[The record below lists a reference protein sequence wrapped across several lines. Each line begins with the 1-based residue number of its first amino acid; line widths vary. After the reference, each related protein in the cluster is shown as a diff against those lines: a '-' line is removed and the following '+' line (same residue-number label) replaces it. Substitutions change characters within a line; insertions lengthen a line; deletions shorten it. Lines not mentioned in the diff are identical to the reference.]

1 MSTFE
6 DKELEILRNA
16 VDKIQKNQKRK
27 EVNTPEI
34 QDLVN
39 IVEEFIVDKQLICY
53 GGSAINNILPDD
65 DQFYDKTIDIPDYD
79 FFSKDALKHAKNLAD
94 IYHKKGYSEVE
105 AKAGVHYG
113 TYKVFVNY
121 VPIADITQLDTEI
134 FDILFNESITIN
146 NIKYASPNFLRMS
159 MYIELSRPNG
169 DVTRWEKVLNRLIL
183 LNKHYPIKSYMCKN
197 INIRRTFIDKKY
209 NNKKNIIFKNI
220 KDALIREG
228 CVFFGGF
235 AFILY
240 SNYMPKYFRQKNDNN
255 IDFDVISTNANKTA
269 QYVKHTLESLGILNV
284 KIIYHSNIGEII
296 PEHYEIQIH
305 KDTVVF
311 IYQSDACYSY
321 NDYYDK
327 KHKQKIRVATID
339 TILYFYLAFQFT
351 SREYYDK
358 ERLVCLAQFLFLLQ
372 EKNRLKQFGLLKRF
386 TETCYGEQETI
397 KSIRTK
403 KTNKYKQIQK
413 TFKNNKKKSLEFD
426 KWFLK
431 YTPH

>member
-1 MSTFE
+1 
-6 DKELEILRNA
+6 
-16 VDKIQKNQKRK
+16 
-27 EVNTPEI
+27 
-34 QDLVN
+34 
-39 IVEEFIVDKQLICY
+39 
-53 GGSAINNILPDD
+53 
-65 DQFYDKTIDIPDYD
+65 
-79 FFSKDALKHAKNLAD
+79 
-94 IYHKKGYSEVE
+94 
-105 AKAGVHYG
+105 
-113 TYKVFVNY
+113 
-121 VPIADITQLDTEI
+121 
-134 FDILFNESITIN
+134 
-146 NIKYASPNFLRMS
+146 
-159 MYIELSRPNG
+159 
-169 DVTRWEKVLNRLIL
+169 
-183 LNKHYPIKSYMCKN
+183 
-197 INIRRTFIDKKY
+197 
-209 NNKKNIIFKNI
+209 
-220 KDALIREG
+220 
-228 CVFFGGF
+228 
-235 AFILY
+235 
-240 SNYMPKYFRQKNDNN
+240 MPKYFRQKNDNN

-358 ERLVCLAQFLFLLQ
+358 ERSVCLAQFLFLLQ

-413 TFKNNKKKSLEFD
+413 TVKNNKKKSLEFD
-426 KWFLK
+426 KWFLI